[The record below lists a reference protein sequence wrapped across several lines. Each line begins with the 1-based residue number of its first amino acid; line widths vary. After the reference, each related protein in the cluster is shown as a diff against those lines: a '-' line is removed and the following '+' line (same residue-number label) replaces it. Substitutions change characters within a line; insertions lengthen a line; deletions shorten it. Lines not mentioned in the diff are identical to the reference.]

1 MNIARAACSI
11 LLADT
16 HWAICKL
23 LVSTDHTSS
32 SNGGE
37 FTGIMYPYVGFFVDS
52 ARIVSHAY
60 YSCAFKSAG
69 RASMSGVS
77 HRLAYM
83 ANELQV
89 SDGRYNT

>member
-1 MNIARAACSI
+1 MNISRAACSI
-11 LLADT
+11 MLSDIDAAAT
-16 HWAICKL
+16 RL
-23 LVSTDHTSS
+23 LVSTDHTSPS
-32 SNGGE
+32 DGGE
-37 FTGIMYPYVGFFVDS
+37 YTGIMYPYVGFFVDTI
-52 ARIVSHAY
+52 RNIPHAY

-83 ANELQV
+83 ANELQL